1 VKDLPLELLRT
12 FVATVDTGSMA
23 KAAGTVARTPS
34 AVSLQM
40 SRLGELIGQPLFQ
53 RRGRAQVLTRAGEML
68 VPHAREI
75 LGASERALAALSEE
89 RLEGPVRF
97 GTVQDLADHVL
108 PRALADYARQYP
120 GVTLHV
126 QVAQSVVLL
135 EQARAGDLDFVVCF
149 QTRQAPR
156 EIWREP
162 MVWLGH
168 RELALLDPLPLA
180 VLDPP
185 CGYIEA
191 ATQALRRAG
200 RAYRVVLRTPSL
212 AGLRAALEAGLAVG
226 CRTSLLQSGSIEV
239 LGDDVRL
246 PPLPS
251 IAFALYAPR
260 PMGPAA
266 RRLAT
271 VVRQAISQR
280 SAQPPASLSLA
291 RAVSRADF
299 ASVSGAHR

>member
-12 FVATVDTGSMA
+12 FAATIDTGSMA
-23 KAAGTVARTPS
+23 KAARVVARTPS

-40 SRLGELIGQPLFQ
+40 SRLGELVGQPLFQ
-53 RRGRAQVLTRAGEML
+53 RHGRAQVLTRAGEML
-68 VPHAREI
+68 APHAREI
-75 LGASERALAALSEE
+75 LAASERALAALSEE
-89 RLEGPVRF
+89 RLQGPVRF
-97 GTVQDLADHVL
+97 GTVQDLADRVL
-108 PRALADYARQYP
+108 PRALADFARQYP
-120 GVTLHV
+120 DVTLHV
-126 QVAQSVVLL
+126 QVAPSDALV

-149 QTRQAPR
+149 QRRQAPR

-168 RELALLDPLPLA
+168 RELALVDPLPLA

-200 RAYRVVLRTPSL
+200 RPYRVVLRTPSL
-212 AGLRAALEAGLAVG
+212 AGLRAALEAGLAIG
-226 CRTSLLQSGSIEV
+226 CRTALLKSGSIEV
-239 LGDDVRL
+239 LGDAERL

-251 IAFALYAPR
+251 IAFALYVPR
-260 PMGPAA
+260 PMSLAA

-271 VVRQAISQR
+271 VVREAVSQR
-280 SAQPPASLSLA
+280 AAQPFVPTSLA
-291 RAVSRADF
+291 RA
-299 ASVSGAHR
+299 AS

>member
-1 VKDLPLELLRT
+1 VKDLPFELLRT

-23 KAAGTVARTPS
+23 KASRVVARTPS

-40 SRLGELIGQPLFQ
+40 SRLGELVGQPLFH
-53 RRGRAQVLTRAGEML
+53 RHGRAQVLTRAGEML

-75 LGASERALAALSEE
+75 LGASERALAALAEE
-89 RLEGPVRF
+89 RLQGPVRF
-97 GTVQDLADHVL
+97 GTVQDLADRVL
-108 PRALADYARQYP
+108 PRALADFARQYP
-120 GVTLHV
+120 DVTLHV
-126 QVAQSVVLL
+126 HVAQSDALV

-149 QTRQAPR
+149 QRRQAPR

-168 RELALLDPLPLA
+168 RELALVDPLPLA

-200 RAYRVVLRTPSL
+200 RPYRVVLHTPSL

-226 CRTSLLQSGSIEV
+226 CRTVLLKSGSIEV
-239 LGDDVRL
+239 LGDAERL

-251 IAFALYAPR
+251 IAFALYVPR

-271 VVRQAISQR
+271 VVREAVSQR
-280 SAQPPASLSLA
+280 SAQPFAAPSLGRAAS
-291 RAVSRADF
+291 
-299 ASVSGAHR
+299 

>member
-1 VKDLPLELLRT
+1 VKDLPLELWRT
-12 FVATVDTGSMA
+12 FVAAVESGSMA
-23 KAAGTVARTPS
+23 RAAAIVGRTPS

-40 SRLGELIGQPLFQ
+40 SRLGELIGQPVFQ

-68 VPHAREI
+68 VPHARAI
-75 LGASERALAALSEE
+75 LGASERALAALREE
-89 RLEGPVRF
+89 RLQGPVRF
-97 GTVQDLADHVL
+97 GTVQDLADRVL
-108 PRALADYARQYP
+108 PRVLADFARQYP

-126 QVAQSVVLL
+126 QVAQSDTLL

-149 QTRQAPR
+149 QTRQATR
-156 EIWREP
+156 EIRREP

-168 RELALLDPLPLA
+168 RELALVDPLPLA

-200 RAYRVVLRTPSL
+200 RAYNVVLRTPSL
-212 AGLRAALEAGLAVG
+212 AGLRAALESGLAVG
-226 CRTSLLQSGSIEV
+226 CRTELLRSGTIEV
-239 LGDDVRL
+239 LGEAERL

-251 IAFALYAPR
+251 IAFAMYVPR
-260 PMGPAA
+260 PMGAAA

-271 VVRQAISQR
+271 LVREVVSQR
-280 SAQPPASLSLA
+280 GADRLVSGSLA
-291 RAVSRADF
+291 RA
-299 ASVSGAHR
+299 AS

>member
-1 VKDLPLELLRT
+1 MKDLPLELLRT

-23 KAAGTVARTPS
+23 KAARAVARTPS

-40 SRLGELIGQPLFQ
+40 SRLGELVGQPLF
-53 RRGRAQVLTRAGEML
+53 RRQGRAQVLTRAGETL

-75 LGASERALAALSEE
+75 LAASERAVAALSEE

-97 GTVQDLADHVL
+97 GTVQDLADRIL
-108 PRALADYARQYP
+108 PRALADFAKQYP

-126 QVAQSVVLL
+126 QVAQSAMLV
-135 EQARAGDLDFVVCF
+135 EQARAGELDFVVCF
-149 QTRQAPR
+149 QSRTAPR
-156 EIWREP
+156 TIRREP

-168 RELALLDPLPLA
+168 RDLALLDPLPIA

-191 ATQALRRAG
+191 ATQALRAAR
-200 RAYRVVLRTPSL
+200 RAYTVVLRTPSL

-226 CRTSLLQSGSIEV
+226 CRTALLRSGSIEV
-239 LGDDVRL
+239 LGAAERL
-246 PPLPS
+246 PPLPN
-251 IAFALYAPR
+251 IAFSMYVPR
-260 PMGPAA
+260 PMSPAA

-271 VVRQAISQR
+271 VVREVVSQN
-280 SAQPPASLSLA
+280 APQPLA
-291 RAVSRADF
+291 TAPVVRAVS
-299 ASVSGAHR
+299 

>member
-12 FVATVDTGSMA
+12 FVATVDRGSMA
-23 KAAGTVARTPS
+23 KAAATVSRTPS

-40 SRLGELIGQPLFQ
+40 SRLGELVGQPLFQ
-53 RRGRAQVLTRAGEML
+53 RRGRAQILTRAGELL

-75 LGASERALAALSEE
+75 LGASERALAALCEE

-108 PRALADYARQYP
+108 PRALADFARQYP
-120 GVTLHV
+120 DVTLHV
-126 QVAQSVVLL
+126 QVAQSAVLL

-149 QTRQAPR
+149 HTRQAPR

-168 RELALLDPLPLA
+168 RELAMADPLPVA

-200 RAYRVVLRTPSL
+200 RRYRVVLRTPSL

-226 CRTSLLQSGSIEV
+226 CRTALLKSGSIEV
-239 LGDDVRL
+239 LGEAEHL

-251 IAFALYAPR
+251 IAFALYVPR
-260 PMGPAA
+260 PMNAAA

-271 VVRQAISQR
+271 VVREAVSQR
-280 SAQPPASLSLA
+280 SGHPVATTPALA
-291 RAVSRADF
+291 RAS
-299 ASVSGAHR
+299 

>member
-12 FVATVDTGSMA
+12 FVATVDSGSMA
-23 KAAGTVARTPS
+23 KAAGVVARTPS

-68 VPHAREI
+68 VPHARDI
-75 LGASERALAALSEE
+75 LCASERALAALSEE
-89 RLEGPVRF
+89 RLQGPVRF
-97 GTVQDLADHVL
+97 GTVQDLADRVL
-108 PRALADYARQYP
+108 PRALAGFARQYP

-126 QVAQSVVLL
+126 QVAQSDVLL

-149 QTRQAPR
+149 RTQNAR
-156 EIWREP
+156 EIRREP

-168 RELALLDPLPLA
+168 RELALVDPLPLA
-180 VLDPP
+180 ILDPP
-185 CGYIEA
+185 CGYVEA

-200 RAYRVVLRTPSL
+200 RAYNVVLRTPSL

-226 CRTSLLQSGSIEV
+226 CRTVLLRSGSIEV
-239 LGDDVRL
+239 LGEAERL

-251 IAFALYAPR
+251 IAFAMYVPR
-260 PMGPAA
+260 PMSPAA
-266 RRLAT
+266 RRLASLVRE
-271 VVRQAISQR
+271 VVSQR
-280 SAQPPASLSLA
+280 PASSA
-291 RAVSRADF
+291 AEPPSAHAA
-299 ASVSGAHR
+299 AS

>member
-12 FVATVDTGSMA
+12 FVATVDSGSMA
-23 KAAGTVARTPS
+23 KAAALVARTPS

-40 SRLGELIGQPLFQ
+40 SRLGELVGQPLFQ
-53 RRGRAQVLTRAGEML
+53 RRGRAQVLTRAGELL
-68 VPHAREI
+68 VPHARDI
-75 LGASERALAALSEE
+75 LRASERALAALSEE
-89 RLEGPVRF
+89 RLQGPVRF
-97 GTVQDLADHVL
+97 GTVQDLADRVL
-108 PRALADYARQYP
+108 PRVLADFARQYP

-126 QVAQSVVLL
+126 QVAQSVALG

-149 QTRQAPR
+149 QTRQAPKQIR
-156 EIWREP
+156 REP

-168 RELALLDPLPLA
+168 REVALLDPLPVA

-200 RAYRVVLRTPSL
+200 RAYNVVLRTPSL

-226 CRTSLLQSGSIEV
+226 CRTALLRSGSIEV
-239 LGDDVRL
+239 LGESEHL
-246 PPLPS
+246 PPLPH
-251 IAFALYAPR
+251 IAFAMYVPR

-271 VVRQAISQR
+271 LVREVVSQR
-280 SAQPPASLSLA
+280 GAEPFARSPLA
-291 RAVSRADF
+291 RA
-299 ASVSGAHR
+299 AS

>member
-1 VKDLPLELLRT
+1 VKDLPVELLRT
-12 FVATVDTGSMA
+12 FIATVETGSMA
-23 KAAGTVARTPS
+23 KAARVVALTPS

-40 SRLGELIGQPLFQ
+40 SRLGDLIGHPLFQ

-75 LGASERALAALSEE
+75 LTASERAMAALCEQ

-97 GTVQDLADHVL
+97 GTVQDLADRML
-108 PRALADYARQYP
+108 PAALAGFAKQYP

-126 QVAQSVVLL
+126 HVAQSAVLL

-149 QTRQAPR
+149 HSRHAPR
-156 EIWREP
+156 AIRREP

-168 RELALLDPLPLA
+168 REIALMDPLPIA

-200 RAYRVVLRTPSL
+200 RAYTIVLRTPSL

-226 CRTSLLQSGSIEV
+226 CRTALLKSGSIEV
-239 LGDDVRL
+239 LGRAERL
-246 PPLPS
+246 PPLPD
-251 IAFALYAPR
+251 IAFAMHVPR
-260 PMGPAA
+260 PMTPAA

-271 VVRQAISQR
+271 VVREVVAKNAVGGFGEPSF
-280 SAQPPASLSLA
+280 A
-291 RAVSRADF
+291 RA
-299 ASVSGAHR
+299 AS